1 MSWYCTEACVC
12 ALDFYAVILIT
23 TPNLRPSY
31 GPEEKKCGEVEGFCL
46 LGEQL
51 SIMLYGV

>member
-31 GPEEKKCGEVEGFCL
+31 GHEEKKCGEVEGFCL